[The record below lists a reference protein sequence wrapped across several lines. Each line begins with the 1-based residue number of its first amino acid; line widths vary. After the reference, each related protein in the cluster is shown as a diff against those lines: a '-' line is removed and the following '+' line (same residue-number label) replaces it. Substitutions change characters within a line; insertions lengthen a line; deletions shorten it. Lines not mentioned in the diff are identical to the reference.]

1 MGSLFS
7 TLEIARSGLQT
18 SQVQM
23 EVSSHNI
30 ANVNREGYSR
40 QRATIG
46 TIAPNLRTYGTIG
59 RGVYIQ
65 DVERI
70 RESFL
75 DTVYRQ
81 QVPGMGYAEI
91 RAAYFTR
98 VEDLFQEPGDQG
110 FGSNINSFFDALN
123 DFADNVEEQ
132 PVRMA
137 AITQAQSLA
146 TSLNQMAQG
155 LYALRTN
162 ANEEVRNMVP
172 QINDLSSRLAKLN
185 RNITD
190 SEITGNK
197 ANDLRDERDNLLD
210 ELATLVSINFR
221 ERENGQ
227 VDVMINGESL
237 INGVDYRELE
247 AVRDATIDPER
258 GDLVGV
264 RFVDNGQSLG
274 VYDGQLYG
282 ALTVRDDMLVE
293 VKNRFDEITA
303 TLIQAVNS
311 IHANGNGIQNLSRV
325 TGSNAVMDP
334 AAALSATG
342 LPFAT
347 TPGTFDVVV
356 YDASG
361 NPVTSTITVTA
372 ATTLQSLAADLAAV
386 AGINASVTADNR
398 LSVEGESPSTFSFAN
413 DTSNTLVALGVNGLF
428 TGSNAAS
435 IGVNEAIIDDP
446 RLLTSS
452 YSTDITETGNNQ
464 AALDLAAIR
473 NQLLLEGGSATIND
487 YYETTIVEVGVQAN
501 ANISGLDMQNAFIED
516 FQRRRDEVS
525 GVSIDEEV
533 TNMMQYQRAY
543 QASARVITIVDRM
556 LDALFAAVG

>member
-46 TIAPNLRTYGTIG
+46 TIAPNLRTYGSIG
-59 RGVYIQ
+59 RGVYVQ

-81 QVPGMGYAEI
+81 QVPGQGYAEI

-98 VEDLFQEPGDQG
+98 VEDLFQEPGEQG
-110 FGSNINSFFDALN
+110 FASNFNSFFDALN
-123 DFADNVEEQ
+123 DFSNNVEEQ

-137 AITQAQSLA
+137 AITEAQSLA

-172 QINDLSSRLAKLN
+172 QINDLAERIAKLN
-185 RNITD
+185 KSITD

-210 ELATLVSINFR
+210 ELATLVNINFR
-221 ERENGQ
+221 ERVNGQ
-227 VDVMINGESL
+227 IDVMVNGETL
-237 INGVDYRELE
+237 INGVDFRALE
-247 AVRDATIDPER
+247 AVRDDTIDPER
-258 GDLVGV
+258 GDLVAV
-264 RFVDNGQSLG
+264 RFADNGQPVG
-274 VYDGQLYG
+274 VTDGALFG
-282 ALTVRDDMLVE
+282 ALTVRDDMLVS
-293 VKNRFDEITA
+293 VKNRFDEITT

-311 IHANGNGIQNLSRV
+311 IQANGNGTQNLSST
-325 TGSNAVMDP
+325 TGSNAVDDT
-334 AAALSATG
+334 AAALSAAG

-347 TPGTFDVVV
+347 TPGTFNVVV
-356 YDASG
+356 YDATG
-361 NPVTSTITVTA
+361 NPTTSTITVTA
-372 ATTLQSLAADLAAV
+372 ATTLESLAADLAAV
-386 AGINASVTADNR
+386 AGINASVTTDNR
-398 LSVEGESPSTFSFAN
+398 LSIEAEGANTFSFSG
-413 DTSNTLVALGVNGLF
+413 DTSNTLVALGINGLF
-428 TGSNAAS
+428 TGSDAAS
-435 IGVNEAIIDDP
+435 IGVNQAIIDDP

-452 YSTDITETGNNQ
+452 YSTDVTETGSND
-464 AALDLAAIR
+464 AALDLASIR
-473 NQLLLEGGSATIND
+473 NQLLLEGNSATIND
-487 YYETTIVEVGVQAN
+487 YYETTIVEVGVDAN
-501 ANISGLDMQNAFIED
+501 ANISALDMQNAFIED

-543 QASARVITIVDRM
+543 QASARVISIVDRM
-556 LDALFAAVG
+556 LDALFNAVG